1 MEQKHHISPS
11 EKREMF
17 CAGSLTVREA
27 DGKGNII
34 EGVAIVTEQ
43 ETVLWEGSDYREIE
57 VIAKSCIAPDFI
69 AKQDMTLNLLH
80 NRDES
85 FARTPNSLR
94 VESREDGLHFEADVP
109 DCDLGKRAQALT
121 ANGTYQGC
129 SFEFYPKDYEV
140 SERKAAD
147 GKTEYVIRHTAFER
161 VTALTLAMNPAYPTT
176 SVGVRELYREQHPE
190 TREDE
195 EEKRKERELEEQA
208 ERARMQSH
216 LRQMQREIESIIN

>member
-1 MEQKHHISPS
+1 MEQKHHISPT

-69 AKQDMTLNLLH
+69 AQQDMTLNLLH

-85 FARTPNSLR
+85 FARTPYSLR

-121 ANGTYQGC
+121 ANGTYKGC
-129 SFEFYPKDYEV
+129 SFEFYTKDYQV
-140 SERKAAD
+140 SERQAAD

-190 TREDE
+190 TSDDD
-195 EEKRKERELEEQA
+195 EEKRNERRLEEQA
-208 ERARMQSH
+208 EQARMQSQ
-216 LRQMQREIESIIN
+216 LRQMQREIETIII

>member
-1 MEQKHHISPS
+1 MEQKHHISPN

-17 CAGSLTVREA
+17 CAGSLAVREA

-57 VIAKSCIAPDFI
+57 VIAKSCITPDFI
-69 AKQDMTLNLLH
+69 AQQDMTLNLLH

-121 ANGTYQGC
+121 ANGTYKGC
-129 SFEFYPKDYEV
+129 SFEFYPKDYQV
-140 SERKAAD
+140 SERQAAD
-147 GKTEYVIRHTAFER
+147 GKT
-161 VTALTLAMNPAYPTT
+161 
-176 SVGVRELYREQHPE
+176 VRELYREQHPE

-195 EEKRKERELEEQA
+195 EAKRKERELEEQA
-208 ERARMQSH
+208 EQARMSAR
-216 LRQMQREIESIIN
+216 LRQMQRDIESIIN

>member
-17 CAGSLTVREA
+17 CAGSLTVRESG
-27 DGKGNII
+27 DKGNII

-69 AKQDMTLNLLH
+69 AQQDMTLNLLH

-94 VESREDGLHFEADVP
+94 VEPREDGLHFEADVP

-121 ANGTYQGC
+121 ENGTVV
-129 SFEFYPKDYEV
+129 D
-140 SERKAAD
+140 
-147 GKTEYVIRHTAFER
+147 
-161 VTALTLAMNPAYPTT
+161 
-176 SVGVRELYREQHPE
+176 
-190 TREDE
+190 
-195 EEKRKERELEEQA
+195 
-208 ERARMQSH
+208 
-216 LRQMQREIESIIN
+216 